1 MLYQYLLDHYETD
14 EPIFLSDIKL
24 PSVSDTSLRQ
34 SFKMLCDAGKLL
46 RYEAGVYY
54 FPAPSE
60 DGATPPL
67 SPSLVAY
74 YKYVWRCKQIE
85 GYYSGHTFAN
95 QLSLRAQAPYVLEIV
110 SNRAGG
116 KYREIQIGGQE
127 IILRRP
133 RVTVT
138 DDNYQILQFLDLLK
152 DVDEYADEAPS
163 ACADILFD
171 YIQETALTQP
181 QLDEYIGLYPDKI
194 YRMLYEMR
202 LYNAFV

>member
-74 YKYVWRCKQIE
+74 
-85 GYYSGHTFAN
+85 
-95 QLSLRAQAPYVLEIV
+95 
-110 SNRAGG
+110 GG

-133 RVTVT
+133 RVTLT
-138 DDNYQILQFLDLLK
+138 DDNYQILLFLDLLK

>member
-1 MLYQYLLDHYETD
+1 MLYQYLLDHYVAD

-54 FPAPSE
+54 FPAQPE
-60 DGATPPL
+60 HHTVI

-74 YKYVWRCKQIE
+74 YKYVWRCKKIE

-95 QLSLRAQAPYVLEIV
+95 QLGIRAQAPYVLEIV

-116 KYREIQIGGQE
+116 KYREIEIGGQK

-133 RVTVT
+133 RIAVTA
-138 DDNYQILQFLDLLK
+138 DNYQMLQFLDLLK
-152 DVDEYADEAPS
+152 DVDEYADEAPNS
-163 ACADILFD
+163 CPDLLFD
-171 YIQETALTQP
+171 YVQENALTQF

-202 LYNAFV
+202 LYDAFV